1 CSETCYRAAAALML
15 GRAGRHSRRA
25 RGRLFHPTWTI
36 ERPGALVNLT
46 PDYTELIEDR
56 SGATILFRQTRTGK
70 PPART
75 PDDDIYALLHA
86 VAVEHFPQSRPRV
99 EILYLSTD
107 EIIELNLSQRTIN
120 TRLKHY
126 DDAISGI
133 LAGEFP
139 PEVSDHQCPRCAHFF
154 TCPKAEE

>member
-1 CSETCYRAAAALML
+1 M
-15 GRAGRHSRRA
+15 
-25 RGRLFHPTWTI
+25 
-36 ERPGALVNLT
+36 
-46 PDYTELIEDR
+46 
-56 SGATILFRQTRTGK
+56 LFRSI
-70 PPART
+70 A
-75 PDDDIYALLHA
+75 A
-86 VAVEHFPQSRPRV
+86 EHFPQVRPHV

-107 EIIELNLSQRTIN
+107 EIIELKLSQRTIN

-154 TCPKAEE
+154 TCPKAED